1 MLATSLMSPVFVQV
15 LLTFCVVIWLGR
27 TRAQSL
33 SASRTSPDAQDV
45 ALGKHQWSDAAKQA
59 SDNFKN
65 QFEMPM
71 LFFVGVAFALI
82 LRKTDYVLV
91 ALAWIFVLSR
101 IVHAAIHLGPNIV
114 RFRALAY
121 TLGVVSL
128 LAFWVMLFL
137 RIYADPS
144 LH

>member
-33 SASRTSPDAQDV
+33 SASRTSPDAKDV
-45 ALGKHQWSDAAKQA
+45 ALGQHKWSDAAKQA

-71 LFFVGVAFALI
+71 LFFAGVAFALI
-82 LRKTDYVLV
+82 LRKTDYILV
-91 ALAWIFVLSR
+91 ALAWVFVISR
-101 IVHAAIHLGPNIV
+101 VIHALIHLGPNVV
-114 RFRALAY
+114 RIRALVY
-121 TLGVVSL
+121 LIGVVSL
-128 LAFWVMLFL
+128 LAFWIALFL
-137 RIYADPS
+137 RIYADPA
-144 LH
+144 LG